1 MATDARFQTYML
13 NLGIHI
19 IYIYIYICM
28 YVCMYVCIYIYMCIY
43 IYVSMNKHT
52 QSTYYVVGLFEV
64 SVVLSYL
71 GPFRILQ

>member
-13 NLGIHI
+13 SLGIHKY
-19 IYIYIYICM
+19 IYIYIYI
-28 YVCMYVCIYIYMCIY
+28 YVYIYIY
-43 IYVSMNKHT
+43 IYVSKHT